1 MMNKIKFKNW
11 KSKTKNRIII
21 SFFVSLLMTIF
32 LVTIFVKNISSG
44 LTEYIAKTVNKEN
57 TLILKEAFS
66 HSQNF
71 NIDIDNL
78 ITVVKNSKEEITEVN
93 FDMKASAKLLSSIT
107 GYMNDQILDYNYLG
121 YRIDV
126 PIGILFKNPLLTNVG
141 PKIPIKVELA
151 DIALGNVKTVVKP
164 FGINNA
170 LIEVYLDII
179 LRTSVLYPFET
190 IEENTSY
197 SSLIASKIITGK
209 VPDFFGGTIN
219 SKSDTI
225 NLPLIE

>member
-1 MMNKIKFKNW
+1 MNKIKFKNW
-11 KSKTKNRIII
+11 KSKTKKRIII
-21 SFFVSLLMTIF
+21 SFFASLLVTLF

-66 HSQNF
+66 HSQNS

-78 ITVVKNSKEEITEVN
+78 IMVVKNSKEEITEVN
-93 FDMKASAKLLSSIT
+93 FDMKSASELLSSIT
-107 GYMNDQILDYNYLG
+107 GYMNEHISDYNYLG

-126 PIGILFKNPLLTNVG
+126 PIGILSKNPLLTNVG
-141 PKIPIKVELA
+141 PKIPIKVELS
-151 DIALGNVKTVVKP
+151 DVALGNVKTVVKP

-170 LIEVYLDII
+170 LVEVYLDII
-179 LRTSVLYPFET
+179 LRSSILYPFEV

-197 SSLIASKIITGK
+197 SSLITSKIITGK

-225 NLPLIE
+225 NLPLTE